1 MDRENKEKFV
11 ADLHERLK
19 KVQGTL
25 LVGYQGLDVEATN
38 RLRRE
43 LGKVEAEFQVV
54 KNRLLKLASENTDT
68 AVVKDYMRGPSAIAL
83 MYEDVVG
90 PSKVLVDYAKEFKQL
105 EIRRGQIS
113 GREIDVDGIRKLA
126 VLPPRDVLLAQTL
139 SVMQAVPTAFVRVL
153 NAVTVSLLN
162 VLKAIEEQ
170 KAN

>member
-113 GREIDVDGIRKLA
+113 GREIDVDG
-126 VLPPRDVLLAQTL
+126 
-139 SVMQAVPTAFVRVL
+139 
-153 NAVTVSLLN
+153 
-162 VLKAIEEQ
+162 
-170 KAN
+170 

>member
-11 ADLHERLK
+11 AGLHERLK

-68 AVVKDYMRGPSAIAL
+68 EIIKDRMRGPSAVTL

-90 PSKVLVDYAKEFKQL
+90 PSKVLVDFAKEFKQL
-105 EIRRGQIS
+105 DIRGGQIS
-113 GREIDVDGIRKLA
+113 RREIDLDGVKRLA
-126 VLPPRDVLLAQTL
+126 VLPGRDVLLAQTL
-139 SVMQAVPTAFVRVL
+139 SVMQAVPTAFLRVL
-153 NAVTVSLLN
+153 NGVTASLLN

>member
-43 LGKVEAEFQVV
+43 LGKVKAEFQVV

-126 VLPPRDVLLAQTL
+126 VLPPRDVLLAQAL